1 LLSCVLSAVC
11 LLPATA
17 NGTAQEPYKL
27 SVRTNEVALSFHA
40 VDQNGKPVTDL
51 IAGDLRILDDGKP
64 AQKITLF
71 VHHAAPPLRL
81 AILFDMSAS
90 MQGAVSPR
98 QVAQRVA
105 AGALTNPTDKAMV
118 LRFDFDMQL
127 QQDWTDDTAK
137 LVAAGAH
144 VTDKNGTRLG
154 GTAIWDSVYKTCRDH
169 MAAQTPGAEEVSNAI
184 IIFTDG
190 IDNRSHALLQDAV
203 EECQRRQ
210 TAIYAFVIDGRS
222 HFDSGQ
228 KELRSLTE
236 MTGGRVFYQEDIGA
250 NVTESILQINEELR
264 DRYTVA
270 HQPKKVKLDG
280 KLHTVKLE
288 APHRTAFFKVRNGYF
303 AVP

>member
-1 LLSCVLSAVC
+1 
-11 LLPATA
+11 
-17 NGTAQEPYKL
+17 
-27 SVRTNEVALSFHA
+27 
-40 VDQNGKPVTDL
+40 
-51 IAGDLRILDDGKP
+51 
-64 AQKITLF
+64 
-71 VHHAAPPLRL
+71 
-81 AILFDMSAS
+81 M
-90 MQGAVSPR
+90 
-98 QVAQRVA
+98 
-105 AGALTNPTDKAMV
+105 
-118 LRFDFDMQL
+118 
-127 QQDWTDDTAK
+127 
-137 LVAAGAH
+137 
-144 VTDKNGTRLG
+144 
-154 GTAIWDSVYKTCRDH
+154 
-169 MAAQTPGAEEVSNAI
+169 
-184 IIFTDG
+184 IFTDG

-270 HQPKKVKLDG
+270 YQPKKVKLDG